1 MTNWYVF
8 GVALGI
14 PVSELDRIKKENSDV
29 EEQKIKMFQFWLQ
42 YNVGASWKIV
52 IQTLEQIN
60 YLTLA
65 SRLSRKYLS
74 DSSTTSEYSLD
85 LRILK
90 PILLRISFSLLCR
103 WTNQY

>member
-1 MTNWYVF
+1 MT
-8 GVALGI
+8 
-14 PVSELDRIKKENSDV
+14 ELDRIKKDYSGV

-65 SRLSRKYLS
+65 CI
-74 DSSTTSEYSLD
+74 SSASVLVSPPTEKRRYAKSMGLE
-85 LRILK
+85 
-90 PILLRISFSLLCR
+90 
-103 WTNQY
+103 